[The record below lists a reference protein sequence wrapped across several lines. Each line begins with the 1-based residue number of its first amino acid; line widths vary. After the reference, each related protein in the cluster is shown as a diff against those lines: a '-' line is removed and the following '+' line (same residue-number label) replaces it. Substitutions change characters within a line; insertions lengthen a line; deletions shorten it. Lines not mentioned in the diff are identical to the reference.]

1 MYGSDGVKEE
11 PSLTCQRKYPEE
23 DEEEAV
29 AWRAIKEL
37 EIFVL

>member
-11 PSLTCQRKYPEE
+11 PSPTCLRKYPEE
-23 DEEEAV
+23 DEDEAV
-29 AWRAIKEL
+29 ARASKEL